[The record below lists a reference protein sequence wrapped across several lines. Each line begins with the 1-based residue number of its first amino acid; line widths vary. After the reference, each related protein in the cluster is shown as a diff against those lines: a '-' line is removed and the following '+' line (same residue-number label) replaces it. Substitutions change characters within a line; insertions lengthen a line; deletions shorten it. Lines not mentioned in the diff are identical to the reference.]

1 MSNSTFRIP
10 TTEEVIAKFDAQL
23 LLECTTGAHS
33 LDGSDS
39 GSGRF
44 IDFCPTCQSEA
55 AAR

>member
-10 TTEEVIAKFDAQL
+10 TTEEVIAEFDAQL